1 MNIKFHKSMINQN
14 TNIIENAS
22 IIISI
27 FFFSLKEYLIDDNH
41 KLIHFFKKKHFKE
54 KKKSYFTIRVN
65 LKLLT

>member
-27 FFFSLKEYLIDDNH
+27 FFFSLKGYLIDDNH
-41 KLIHFFKKKHFKE
+41 KLIHFLEKYYFRIKKK
-54 KKKSYFTIRVN
+54 
-65 LKLLT
+65 KLFHY

>member
-27 FFFSLKEYLIDDNH
+27 FFFSLKGYLIDDNH
-41 KLIHFFKKKHFKE
+41 KLIHFLEKYYFRRKKK
-54 KKKSYFTIRVN
+54 
-65 LKLLT
+65 KLFHY

>member
-41 KLIHFFKKKHFKE
+41 KLIHFFKKKLF
-54 KKKSYFTIRVN
+54 
-65 LKLLT
+65 